1 MSDEEDEGK
10 PIGAILDA
18 LGVTADL
25 EETQRI
31 TEVLVVAKVIDLE
44 DGEVDLGIYS
54 SVGGDWMAQLG
65 LFRAATLA
73 METTH
78 CSHTKHDE
86 ED

>member
-1 MSDEEDEGK
+1 MSDDEDEGK

-18 LGVTADL
+18 LGVTANL

-54 SVGGDWMAQLG
+54 SIGGDWMAQLG

-73 METTH
+73 METMH
-78 CSHTKHDE
+78 CSHSKHDE